1 MFIDDKMNEIKYM
14 NNLRKVRKEKKG
26 EKKQQQKQ

>member
-14 NNLRKVRKEKKG
+14 NNLRKVRKEKK
-26 EKKQQQKQ
+26 QQQKQ